1 MVGIKDIAHRASV
14 SVSTVSYAL
23 NGSPKITDK
32 TRNRIL
38 AIAKELYTQFSRSYI
53 KKTKNWDSWSV
64 CT

>member
-1 MVGIKDIAHRASV
+1 MVGSKDIAHRASV

-38 AIAKELYTQFSRSYI
+38 AIAKEMNYTPSLAGR
-53 KKTKNWDSWSV
+53 TL
-64 CT
+64 